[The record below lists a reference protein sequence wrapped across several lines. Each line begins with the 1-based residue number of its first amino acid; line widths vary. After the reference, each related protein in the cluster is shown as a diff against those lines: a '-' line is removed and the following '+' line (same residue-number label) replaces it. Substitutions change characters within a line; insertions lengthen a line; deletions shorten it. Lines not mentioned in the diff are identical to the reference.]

1 MKVAKIAVITGSAQG
16 IGKAIAT
23 RLGNDGFNIV
33 ISDLQEDKASK
44 TAQELK
50 GNGIEA
56 TSIPA
61 NVSKREE
68 MFQLV
73 EKATKAYGSVDVF
86 INNAGADQVGPLEEV
101 TEEDLN
107 KIFAINVNGTVYGIQ
122 AAAEQM
128 KKQGGGK
135 IINACSIAGH
145 KGFSLLGAYS
155 ATKFAIRGLTQVA
168 AQELAPDKITVNS
181 YCPGVVGTSMWE
193 RIDDKMVD
201 YMGLEKGQA
210 FEKFT
215 GDIALGRS
223 EEPED
228 VAKFVSYLAS
238 DDADYMTGQS
248 VLIDGGI
255 VYN

>member
-1 MKVAKIAVITGSAQG
+1 MAKTAVITGSAQG

-33 ISDLQEDKASK
+33 ISDLQEDKASE

-50 GNGIEA
+50 DKGIEA
-56 TSIPA
+56 ISIPA
-61 NVSKREE
+61 NVSKRED

-73 EKATKAYGSVDVF
+73 EKATEAFGSVDVF
-86 INNAGADQVGPLEEV
+86 VNNAGVDQVAPILEVNED
-101 TEEDLN
+101 DLN
-107 KIFAINVNGTVYGIQ
+107 KIFSINVNGTVFGMQ

-155 ATKFAIRGLTQVA
+155 ATKFAVRGLTQVA
-168 AQELAPDKITVNS
+168 AQELAQDKITVNA

-215 GDIALGRS
+215 NDITLGRS

-238 DDADYMTGQS
+238 EDADYMTGQAI
-248 VLIDGGI
+248 LIDGGI

>member
-1 MKVAKIAVITGSAQG
+1 MAKTAVITGSAQG

-33 ISDLQEDKASK
+33 ISDLQEDKASE

-50 GNGIEA
+50 DNGIEA
-56 TSIPA
+56 ISIPA
-61 NVSKREE
+61 NVSKRND

-73 EKATKAYGSVDVF
+73 EKAAETFGSVDVF
-86 INNAGADQVGPLEEV
+86 VNNAGVDQVAPILEVSED
-101 TEEDLN
+101 DLN
-107 KIFAINVNGTVYGIQ
+107 KIFSINVNGTVFGMQ

-135 IINACSIAGH
+135 IVNACSIAGH

-155 ATKFAIRGLTQVA
+155 ATKFAVRGLTQVA
-168 AQELAPDKITVNS
+168 AQELAQDKITVNA

-215 GDIALGRS
+215 NDIALGRS
-223 EEPED
+223 EEPGD

-238 DDADYMTGQS
+238 EDADYMTGQAI
-248 VLIDGGI
+248 LIDGGI

>member
-1 MKVAKIAVITGSAQG
+1 MATTAVITGSAQG

-23 RLGNDGFNIV
+23 RLGNDGFNII
-33 ISDLQEDKASK
+33 ISDLQEDKASE
-44 TAQELK
+44 TVQELK
-50 GNGIEA
+50 NNGIEA
-56 TSIPA
+56 ISIPA
-61 NVSKREE
+61 NVSKRDDL
-68 MFQLV
+68 FQLV
-73 EKATKAYGSVDVF
+73 KKAAEAFGSVDVF
-86 INNAGADQVGPLEEV
+86 VNNAGVDQVAPILEVSED
-101 TEEDLN
+101 DLN
-107 KIFAINVNGTVYGIQ
+107 KIFSINVNGTVFGMQ

-145 KGFSLLGAYS
+145 KGFSFLGAYS
-155 ATKFAIRGLTQVA
+155 ATKFAVRGLTQVA
-168 AQELAPDKITVNS
+168 AQELAQDKITVNA

-215 GDIALGRS
+215 NDIALGRS

-238 DDADYMTGQS
+238 EDADYMTGQAI
-248 VLIDGGI
+248 LIDGGI